1 MSTSTSPRFSP
12 QLRDGALALLQS
24 LVNENSGIKL
34 AVVTSA
40 DGFEIAAH
48 PVQPVSQRIA
58 AMSSSLQALSEAIA
72 KEAGLK
78 DSRSLVVETENGTI
92 VILGIAVVPRLSLA
106 VVASGEEIL
115 GRLLWLARNCCAELE
130 RTLA

>member
-1 MSTSTSPRFSP
+1 MSTNPRFAP
-12 QLRDGALALLQS
+12 QIHEAALAQLQA
-24 LVNENSGIKL
+24 LVTQNPGIKL

-48 PVQPVSQRIA
+48 PAQPVTQRIA

-72 KEAGLK
+72 KEAGLN
-78 DSRSLVVETENGTI
+78 DSRNLVVESANGTI

-106 VVASGEEIL
+106 VVASGDEIL
-115 GRLLWLARNCCAELE
+115 GRLLWLARNCCSELE
-130 RTLA
+130 RTLGG

>member
-1 MSTSTSPRFSP
+1 MATSPRFAP
-12 QLRDGALALLQS
+12 QLRDTVLARLQV
-24 LVNENSGIKL
+24 LVQENPGIKL
-34 AVVTSA
+34 AVVTSG

-48 PVQPVSQRIA
+48 PAGPVTQKIA

-72 KEAGLK
+72 REAGLK
-78 DSRSLVVETENGTI
+78 DSRSLVVESENGTI

-115 GRLLWLARNCCAELE
+115 GRLLWLARNCCTELE
-130 RTLA
+130 RTLGS

>member
-24 LVNENSGIKL
+24 LVKENSGIKL

-106 VVASGEEIL
+106 VVASGEE
-115 GRLLWLARNCCAELE
+115 
-130 RTLA
+130 